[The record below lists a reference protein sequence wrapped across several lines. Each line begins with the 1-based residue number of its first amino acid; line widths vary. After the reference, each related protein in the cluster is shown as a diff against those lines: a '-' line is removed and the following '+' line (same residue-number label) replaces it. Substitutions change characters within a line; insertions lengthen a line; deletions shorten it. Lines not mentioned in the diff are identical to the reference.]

1 MKIRTIEKF
10 ATQTDKVLGLTGYSS
25 TNDLCEEMFI
35 LLAILELQIHTYA
48 ETDAYFSK

>member
-25 TNDLCEEMFI
+25 TSDLCEEMFI